1 MKKENIFLRI
11 KRSFERFLPMSFG
24 SLILFLLVL
33 YLLFSVG
40 KSILQNY
47 DSNKDIRDQ
56 EKTIIKLKSDIVY
69 LQAQIAYYKTNS
81 FRDKQARAK
90 LGYKAPADKV
100 ISLPRDE
107 SEDKI
112 ADPIEKEIEI
122 KTPNY
127 RLWWLYFTN

>member
-1 MKKENIFLRI
+1 MIQNSFFKKVKTSIE
-11 KRSFERFLPMSFG
+11 KFLPMSFG

-47 DSNKDIRDQ
+47 YSNKDIRDQ
-56 EKTIIKLKSDIVY
+56 EKTIVKLKSDIVY

-90 LGYKAPADKV
+90 LGYKAPAEKV